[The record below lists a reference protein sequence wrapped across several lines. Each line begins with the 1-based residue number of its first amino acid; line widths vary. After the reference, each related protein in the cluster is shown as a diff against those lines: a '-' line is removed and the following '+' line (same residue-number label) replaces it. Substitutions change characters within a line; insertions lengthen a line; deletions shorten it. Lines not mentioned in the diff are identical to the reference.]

1 MTRSTRTARGLAAV
15 AVLAMTVAGCGSG
28 SGGGS
33 GGGGGDTGAA
43 QKGGTLT
50 FLTLQEQLQHLD
62 PQRNYT
68 GEDLAFMNAYVERT
82 LTAYKLSPDGTQ
94 STELVPDLATDTGTP
109 SDGAK
114 TWTFTLKDGATFED
128 GTPITCADVK
138 YGVSRTFATSVITDG
153 PSYAISML
161 DIPTAKDGTSVYK
174 GPYTT
179 KDNDT
184 AAFDKAVQ
192 CTDDKTVVFHLKAP
206 VGDFNY
212 TVTLLAFSPVP
223 KSADTGE
230 KYDDHPVS
238 SGPYKIQSYEKGN
251 QLVLVRN
258 QNWSKATDSYRPAY
272 PDKIV
277 VKFGLDTS
285 VIDQRLIADSGE
297 DSRALTLGDAMDPS
311 NLATVFTSDR
321 YADRRVNDLDPYVR
335 YIAINTTKVP
345 NLDQRKAIA
354 ASIDRAQLRT
364 VAGGAFA
371 GDLAD
376 GVVKPN
382 LPADYAPTGMW
393 TGLLGQNIPDSGDPA
408 YAKQLITQSGAPMKT
423 LRYDYPQ
430 TPTNDRAAA
439 ALVGS
444 MKRAGIT
451 VRPNPIEAG
460 QFYSIVQDPAKEGD
474 LVLAGW
480 GPDWTNASTVV
491 PELFTPTGGFDLSLA
506 DDKAFNEKAAAA
518 KAMTDRDQQA
528 AQWKDL
534 DKQAMANVWVV
545 PTRFGK
551 TQRLAGSNVGDASGK
566 DGHVYLWAPFGSWPY
581 ADLFVK
587 Q

>member
-1 MTRSTRTARGLAAV
+1 M
-15 AVLAMTVAGCGSG
+15 
-28 SGGGS
+28 
-33 GGGGGDTGAA
+33 
-43 QKGGTLT
+43 
-50 FLTLQEQLQHLD
+50 
-62 PQRNYT
+62 
-68 GEDLAFMNAYVERT
+68 
-82 LTAYKLSPDGTQ
+82 
-94 STELVPDLATDTGTP
+94 
-109 SDGAK
+109 
-114 TWTFTLKDGATFED
+114 TFED

-161 DIPTAKDGTSVYK
+161 DIPTAKDGSSVYK

-179 KDNDT
+179 QDNDT

-230 KYDDHPVS
+230 KYDDHPVA
-238 SGPYKIQSYEKGN
+238 SGPYKVQSYDKGN
-251 QLVLVRN
+251 QLTLVRN
-258 QNWSKATDSYRPAY
+258 QNWSKATDDYRPAY

-297 DSRALTLGDAMDPS
+297 DSRALTLGDALDPS
-311 NLATVFTSDR
+311 NLAQVFTSDQ
-321 YADRRVNDLDPYVR
+321 YADRRVNDLDPFVR
-335 YIAINTTKVP
+335 YIAINTKSVP

-382 LPADYAPTGMW
+382 LPADYAPSGMW
-393 TGLLGQNIPDSGDPA
+393 TGLLGQPIPDSGDPA
-408 YAKQLITQSGAPMKT
+408 YAKQLIAQSGAPMKT

-430 TPTNDRAAA
+430 TPANDRGAA

-444 MKRAGIT
+444 MKKAGIT
-451 VRPNPIEAG
+451 VAPQPHRGRAVLQHRPG
-460 QFYSIVQDPAKEGD
+460 PAEG
-474 LVLAGW
+474 GRPRP
-480 GPDWTNASTVV
+480 G
-491 PELFTPTGGFDLSLA
+491 
-506 DDKAFNEKAAAA
+506 
-518 KAMTDRDQQA
+518 
-528 AQWKDL
+528 
-534 DKQAMANVWVV
+534 
-545 PTRFGK
+545 
-551 TQRLAGSNVGDASGK
+551 RLGT
-566 DGHVYLWAPFGSWPY
+566 
-581 ADLFVK
+581 
-587 Q
+587 

>member
-28 SGGGS
+28 SGS
-33 GGGGGDTGAA
+33 GGGGGGGASSA
-43 QKGGTLT
+43 PQKGGTLT

-68 GEDLAFMNAYVERT
+68 GEDLAFMNAYVQRT
-82 LTAYKLSPDGTQ
+82 LTAYKLSPDGKQ
-94 STELVPDLATDTGTP
+94 STELVPDLATDTGKP

-114 TWTFTLKDGATFED
+114 TWTFTLKDGVTFED
-128 GTPITCADVK
+128 GTPITCADLK

-223 KSADTGE
+223 KAADTGE

-238 SGPYKIQSYEKGN
+238 SGPYKVQSYEKGN

-258 QNWSKATDSYRPAY
+258 QNWSKANDDYRPAY

-285 VIDQRLIADSGE
+285 VIDQRLIADSGD
-297 DSRALTLGDAMDPS
+297 DSRALTLGDALDPS
-311 NLATVFTSDR
+311 NLAQVFTGDR
-321 YADRRVNDLDPYVR
+321 FADRRVNDLDPFVR
-335 YIAINTTKVP
+335 YIAINTKTVP

-354 ASIDRAQLRT
+354 AAIDRAELRT
-364 VAGGAFA
+364 VAGGAFG

-382 LPADYAPTGMW
+382 LPADYAPSGMW
-393 TGLLGQNIPDSGDPA
+393 TGLLGKPIPDSGDPA
-408 YAKQLITQSGAPMKT
+408 YAKQLIQQSGAPMKK

-430 TPTNDRAAA
+430 TPANDRGAA

-451 VRPNPIEAG
+451 VVPNPIEAG
-460 QFYSIVQDPAKEGD
+460 QFYSIVQDPQKEGD

-480 GPDWTNASTVV
+480 GPDWTNASTVI
-491 PELFTPTGGFDLSLA
+491 PELFTPSGGFDLSLA
-506 DDKAFNEKAAAA
+506 DDPSFNAKSTAA
-518 KAMTDRDQQA
+518 KAMTDRAQQA
-528 AQWKDL
+528 AQWKEL
-534 DKQAMANVWVV
+534 NKQAMANVWVV

-551 TQRLAGSNVGDASGK
+551 TQRLAGSNVGNSSGK
-566 DGHVYLWAPFGSWPY
+566 DGHVYLWAPFGSWAY
-581 ADLFVK
+581 ADLYVK